1 MEEPTLLC
9 NQVDSRH
16 LRTAKSGR
24 QFAVLFQLCLLS
36 RKLSATGSAI
46 DGYAKFPICSKP
58 PMPSTTDTDLA
69 FASIEEIARLFRRRK
84 LSPVELT
91 ELILARID
99 QLNPKLNAYITVTSE
114 LALAQAKKAETE
126 LFAPRGRK
134 GYRDR
139 GPLHGIPISLKDNIY
154 TAGVRTTAGSKILKD
169 FVPKEDAA
177 VVGQLKKAGAVIL
190 GKTNMHEFAYGVTSN
205 NPHYGPVHNPWDLSR
220 IPGGSSGGSAAAL
233 AAGLCYG
240 SIGTDTGGSIR
251 IPAALC
257 GIVGLKPTLGRV
269 SVDGVI
275 PLSPRLDCVG
285 PLARSV
291 HDAALLLEPI
301 LPSVKGEPN
310 PRTLIKSSAKPR
322 KFALGI
328 PKGFFFDVVSND
340 VHAIFEEAL
349 RVLKKQR
356 VACKEIS
363 LPLLNE
369 TEDAGNQIAWAEATH
384 YHQQAG
390 WYPSSVSDYG
400 DDVRSRLEMGTK
412 VPATTY
418 LSALALR
425 ESFIQQFHLAL
436 EVEKLDALI
445 VPTTPITAPL
455 IGQEVIQLGG
465 QDHPTR
471 ALLLRANRP
480 ANLAGVPAI
489 SIPCGFTPSGLPVGL
504 QLIGA
509 VGNEHLLLQIAHA
522 FDRAHR
528 EQRRP
533 PLTAST

>member
-1 MEEPTLLC
+1 MT
-9 NQVDSRH
+9 NS
-16 LRTAKSGR
+16 
-24 QFAVLFQLCLLS
+24 
-36 RKLSATGSAI
+36 
-46 DGYAKFPICSKP
+46 
-58 PMPSTTDTDLA
+58 DLA
-69 FASIEEIARLFRRRK
+69 YATIEQIGILFRKRK

-91 ELILARID
+91 KLILARID

-126 LFAPRGRK
+126 LFAPRGHK

-154 TAGVRTTAGSKILKD
+154 TAGIRTTAGSKILKD
-169 FVPKEDAA
+169 FVPTEDAA
-177 VVGQLKKAGAVIL
+177 VVGQLKNAGAVIL

-205 NPHYGPVHNPWDLSR
+205 NPHYGPVHNPWDLAR
-220 IPGGSSGGSAAAL
+220 IPGGSSGGSAAAV

-257 GIVGLKPTLGRV
+257 GIVGLKSTLRRV
-269 SVDGVI
+269 NVDGVI
-275 PLSPRLDCVG
+275 PLSPCLDCVG
-285 PLARSV
+285 PLARTV
-291 HDAALLLEPI
+291 YDAALLLKPI
-301 LPSVKGEPN
+301 LRRVKGDPS
-310 PRTLIKSSAKPR
+310 PSALDRSSAKPR
-322 KFALGI
+322 KITLGI
-328 PKGFFFDVVSND
+328 PKDFFLDVISHD
-340 VHAIFEEAL
+340 VHAVFEEAL

-356 VACKEIS
+356 VKFKEIS
-363 LPLLNE
+363 LSLLKE

-390 WYPSSVSDYG
+390 WYPARAADYG

-412 VPATTY
+412 VSATVY
-418 LSALALR
+418 LSALELR
-425 ESFIQQFHLAL
+425 ERFIQQFHLAL
-436 EVEKLDALI
+436 EDAGIDALV
-445 VPTTPITAPL
+445 VPTTPSTAPL
-455 IGQEVIQLGG
+455 IGQEVIQLAGR
-465 QDHPTR
+465 DHPTR

-489 SIPCGFTPSGLPVGL
+489 SVPCGFTPSGLPVGL

-509 VGNEHLLLQIAHA
+509 VADEHLLLQIAHA
-522 FDRAHR
+522 FERAQP

-533 PLTAST
+533 PLAT